1 MPQIAKYKALG
12 GSIGAYKKTLSDI
25 QSKEYAKDFA
35 SYKDVQRRSMYGA
48 IGGTVANIIG
58 IAQEVKGIKKLK
70 GYAESAKGLSGVEE
84 RDGSYY
90 SRISGKEL
98 SQEQLQSIG
107 YMESLGI
114 GTKYSEY
121 EIPESNIVE
130 TKGGFKSI
138 DAGETL
144 DFPRRDLDL
153 SDEILSNKEM
163 ETSPSISSNVN
174 IEEPI
179 VSTQKEDKPFNFF
192 GQKDVIGEPRQYEMS
207 DADVLN
213 IVKDETNFFDNVSV
227 AEAAYSEKFGIES
240 YKLDEMA
247 RSFSMV
253 ESDNRN
259 IEQIGGGPG
268 KGLYQFESKHKN
280 KEGKTVAP
288 FQTALNRTERLYKQK
303 GVDVPKWL
311 LDAREHDSA
320 MKLTTGQQKEVL
332 LSDLY
337 MKKGSDPFIKKAF
350 ESNDF
355 KDLWLKFHWAG
366 PQSEYMDRAKRW
378 DKVNPS
384 RAGVFKNSWM
394 YPIGGR

>member
-179 VSTQKEDKPFNFF
+179 VSPQKEDKPFDFF
-192 GQKDVIGEPRQYEMS
+192 AQKDIVGEQKQYTLSSDDAFDMVKGGEGLSVFGDDKFKVDRSIIERVIGQESSGIS
-207 DADVLN
+207 DAVSEAGASGLMGVMPGTAKDPGLG
-213 IVKDETNFFDNVSV
+213 VKPF
-227 AEAAYSEKFGIES
+227 
-240 YKLDEMA
+240 
-247 RSFSMV
+247 
-253 ESDNRN
+253 
-259 IEQIGGGPG
+259 
-268 KGLYQFESKHKN
+268 
-280 KEGKTVAP
+280 EGKLTDVKENVR
-288 FQTALNRTERLYKQK
+288 FGTDYLNALYNRFEGDIEKTLMAYNWGYGNVKKMKSIME
-303 GVDVPKWL
+303 VPKETR
-311 LDAREHDSA
+311 DY
-320 MKLTTGQQKEVL
+320 V
-332 LSDLY
+332 
-337 MKKGSDPFIKKAF
+337 
-350 ESNDF
+350 
-355 KDLWLKFHWAG
+355 
-366 PQSEYMDRAKRW
+366 
-378 DKVNPS
+378 DKVLGRNHIGTS
-384 RAGVFKNSWM
+384 YDDEKNILKRIRTN
-394 YPIGGR
+394 YRGIY